1 MLFRSVLRAAMG
13 TCIEDNYI
21 ENPEHALNCINAVV
35 KAAIKNNVYVIID
48 WHTYYPQKE
57 EAKAFFSMMAQKY
70 GKYPHVIYEIY
81 NEPMVDTWESVKE
94 YSSKMQVYVTVPK
107 TSDKVLIRDNA
118 GDLAYDYQK
127 LIKTD
132 LIVNEI
138 AKKTKIEKDDVKDAI
153 SAEVVDGTRL
163 LEIKVKSDDKDDVK
177 KISKEVLPVF
187 QKVVQKDLGRNKL
200 VIADQPS
207 KIKAEQTVST
217 KKFLAVGAVGGFV
230 VVAGVFFVL
239 YLVDLTKKAKRN

>member
-1 MLFRSVLRAAMG
+1 MPRRQA
-13 TCIEDNYI
+13 
-21 ENPEHALNCINAVV
+21 ENTE
-35 KAAIKNNVYVIID
+35 KKN
-48 WHTYYPQKE
+48 QKE
-57 EAKAFFSMMAQKY
+57 RRVMSQKERVDLIEVDLLDMCKYILSKWVFILIGMVVFAGAGFGYAKVK
-70 GKYPHVIYEIY
+70 
-81 NEPMVDTWESVKE
+81 SVTE

-107 TSDKVLIRDNA
+107 TSDKVLINA

-230 VVAGVFFVL
+230 VEAGVFFVL

>member
-1 MLFRSVLRAAMG
+1 MS
-13 TCIEDNYI
+13 
-21 ENPEHALNCINAVV
+21 
-35 KAAIKNNVYVIID
+35 
-48 WHTYYPQKE
+48 QKE
-57 EAKAFFSMMAQKY
+57 RVDLIEVDLLDMCKYILSKWVFILIGMVVFAGAGFGYAKVK
-70 GKYPHVIYEIY
+70 
-81 NEPMVDTWESVKE
+81 SVTE

-107 TSDKVLIRDNA
+107 TSDKVVIRDNA

-163 LEIKVKSDDKDDVK
+163 LKIKVKSDDKDDVK
-177 KISKEVLPVF
+177 KISEEVLPVF
-187 QKVVQKDLGRNKL
+187 QKVVQKDLERNKL

-207 KIKAEQTVST
+207 KITMEQTKSV
-217 KKFLAVGAVGGFV
+217 KKFAVVGAVGGFIIAV
-230 VVAGVFFVL
+230 GLLFIR
-239 YLVDLTKKAKRN
+239 YLVNLCKKAKESIA

>member
-1 MLFRSVLRAAMG
+1 MPRRQA
-13 TCIEDNYI
+13 
-21 ENPEHALNCINAVV
+21 ENTE
-35 KAAIKNNVYVIID
+35 KKN
-48 WHTYYPQKE
+48 QKE
-57 EAKAFFSMMAQKY
+57 RRVMSQKERVDLIEVDLLDMCKYILSKWVFILIGMVVFAGAGFGYAKVK
-70 GKYPHVIYEIY
+70 
-81 NEPMVDTWESVKE
+81 SVTE

-107 TSDKVLIRDNA
+107 TSDKVLIRDSA
-118 GDLAYDYQK
+118 SEMAYDYVQ
-127 LIKTD
+127 LVKTD
-132 LIVNEI
+132 LIIDKV
-138 AKKTKIEKDDVKDAI
+138 AKEAKLSKNKVRKAI
-153 SAEVVDGTRL
+153 SAEVVEGSRL
-163 LEIKVKSDDKDDVK
+163 IQVEVKSDSQKDVK

-200 VIADQPS
+200 VIAAHPS

>member
-1 MLFRSVLRAAMG
+1 MPRRQA
-13 TCIEDNYI
+13 
-21 ENPEHALNCINAVV
+21 ENTE
-35 KAAIKNNVYVIID
+35 KKN
-48 WHTYYPQKE
+48 QKE
-57 EAKAFFSMMAQKY
+57 RRVMSQKERVDLIEVDLLDMCKYILSKWVFILIGMVVFAGAGFGYAKVK
-70 GKYPHVIYEIY
+70 
-81 NEPMVDTWESVKE
+81 SVTE

-107 TSDKVLIRDNA
+107 TSDKVLIRDSA
-118 GDLAYDYQK
+118 SEMAYDYVQ
-127 LIKTD
+127 LVKTD
-132 LIVNEI
+132 LIIDKV
-138 AKKTKIEKDDVKDAI
+138 AKEAKLSKNKVRKAI
-153 SAEVVDGTRL
+153 SAEVVEGSRL
-163 LEIKVKSDDKDDVK
+163 IQVEVKSDSQKDVK

-200 VIADQPS
+200 VIADHPS

>member
-1 MLFRSVLRAAMG
+1 MPRRQAEN
-13 TCIEDNYI
+13 IE
-21 ENPEHALNCINAVV
+21 
-35 KAAIKNNVYVIID
+35 KKNQKVRRVMS
-48 WHTYYPQKE
+48 QKE
-57 EAKAFFSMMAQKY
+57 RVDLIEVDLLDMCKY
-70 GKYPHVIYEIY
+70 ILSKGVFILIG
-81 NEPMVDTWESVKE
+81 MVVFAGAVFGYVKVKILTE

>member
-1 MLFRSVLRAAMG
+1 MPRRQA
-13 TCIEDNYI
+13 
-21 ENPEHALNCINAVV
+21 ENTE
-35 KAAIKNNVYVIID
+35 KKN
-48 WHTYYPQKE
+48 QKE
-57 EAKAFFSMMAQKY
+57 RRVMSQKERVDLIEVDLLDMCKYILSKWVFILIGMVVFAGAGFGYAKVK
-70 GKYPHVIYEIY
+70 
-81 NEPMVDTWESVKE
+81 SVTE

-107 TSDKVLIRDNA
+107 TSDKVLIRDSA
-118 GDLAYDYQK
+118 SEMAYDYAK
-127 LIKTD
+127 LVKTD
-132 LIVNEI
+132 LVIDKV
-138 AKKTKIEKDDVKDAI
+138 AKEAKVSRSKVKEAI

-200 VIADQPS
+200 VIADQTS

>member
-1 MLFRSVLRAAMG
+1 MPRRQA
-13 TCIEDNYI
+13 
-21 ENPEHALNCINAVV
+21 ENTE
-35 KAAIKNNVYVIID
+35 KKN
-48 WHTYYPQKE
+48 QKE
-57 EAKAFFSMMAQKY
+57 RRVMSQKERVDLIEVDLLDMCKYILSKWVFILIGMVVFAGAGFGYAKVK
-70 GKYPHVIYEIY
+70 
-81 NEPMVDTWESVKE
+81 SVTE

-107 TSDKVLIRDNA
+107 TSDKVLIRDSA
-118 GDLAYDYQK
+118 SEMAYDYAK
-127 LIKTD
+127 LVKTD
-132 LIVNEI
+132 LVIDKV
-138 AKKTKIEKDDVKDAI
+138 AKEAKVSRSKVKEAI

-230 VVAGVFFVL
+230 VVAGAFFVL

>member
-1 MLFRSVLRAAMG
+1 MS
-13 TCIEDNYI
+13 
-21 ENPEHALNCINAVV
+21 
-35 KAAIKNNVYVIID
+35 
-48 WHTYYPQKE
+48 QKE
-57 EAKAFFSMMAQKY
+57 RVDLIEVDLLDMCKYILSKWVFILIGMVVFAGAGFGYAKVK
-70 GKYPHVIYEIY
+70 
-81 NEPMVDTWESVKE
+81 SVTE

-138 AKKTKIEKDDVKDAI
+138 PKKTKIEKDDVNEIAKKTKIAKDDVKDAI

-230 VVAGVFFVL
+230 VVVGVFFVL

>member
-1 MLFRSVLRAAMG
+1 MS
-13 TCIEDNYI
+13 
-21 ENPEHALNCINAVV
+21 
-35 KAAIKNNVYVIID
+35 
-48 WHTYYPQKE
+48 QKE
-57 EAKAFFSMMAQKY
+57 RVDLIEVDLLDMCKYILSKWVFILIGMVVFAGAGFGYAKVK
-70 GKYPHVIYEIY
+70 
-81 NEPMVDTWESVKE
+81 SVTE

-107 TSDKVLIRDNA
+107 TSDKVLIRDSA
-118 GDLAYDYQK
+118 SEMAYDYVQ
-127 LIKTD
+127 LVKTD
-132 LIVNEI
+132 LIIDKV
-138 AKKTKIEKDDVKDAI
+138 AKEAKLSKNKVRKAI
-153 SAEVVDGTRL
+153 SAEVVEGSRL
-163 LEIKVKSDDKDDVK
+163 IQVEVKSDSQKDVK

-200 VIADQPS
+200 VIADHPS

>member
-1 MLFRSVLRAAMG
+1 MLIS
-13 TCIEDNYI
+13 
-21 ENPEHALNCINAVV
+21 
-35 KAAIKNNVYVIID
+35 
-48 WHTYYPQKE
+48 
-57 EAKAFFSMMAQKY
+57 
-70 GKYPHVIYEIY
+70 
-81 NEPMVDTWESVKE
+81 
-94 YSSKMQVYVTVPK
+94 
-107 TSDKVLIRDNA
+107 DNA

-138 AKKTKIEKDDVKDAI
+138 AKKTKIEKDDVKEAI

-207 KIKAEQTVST
+207 KITMEQTKSV
-217 KKFLAVGAVGGFV
+217 KKFTVVGAVGGFIIAV
-230 VVAGVFFVL
+230 GILFII
-239 YLVDLTKKAKRN
+239 YLVNLCKKAKESIA

>member
-1 MLFRSVLRAAMG
+1 MS
-13 TCIEDNYI
+13 
-21 ENPEHALNCINAVV
+21 
-35 KAAIKNNVYVIID
+35 
-48 WHTYYPQKE
+48 QKE
-57 EAKAFFSMMAQKY
+57 RVDLIEVDLLDMCKYILSKWVFILIGMVVFAGAGFGYAKVK
-70 GKYPHVIYEIY
+70 
-81 NEPMVDTWESVKE
+81 SVTE

-138 AKKTKIEKDDVKDAI
+138 AKKTKIEKDDVKEAI

-163 LEIKVKSDDKDDVK
+163 LEIKVKSDEKDDVK

-207 KIKAEQTVST
+207 KITMEQTKSV
-217 KKFLAVGAVGGFV
+217 KKFTVVGAVGGFIIAV
-230 VVAGVFFVL
+230 GILFII
-239 YLVDLTKKAKRN
+239 YLVNLCKKAKESIA

>member
-1 MLFRSVLRAAMG
+1 MS
-13 TCIEDNYI
+13 
-21 ENPEHALNCINAVV
+21 
-35 KAAIKNNVYVIID
+35 
-48 WHTYYPQKE
+48 QKE
-57 EAKAFFSMMAQKY
+57 RVDLIEVDLLDMCKYILSKWVFILIEMVVFAGAGFGYAKVK
-70 GKYPHVIYEIY
+70 
-81 NEPMVDTWESVKE
+81 SVTE

-138 AKKTKIEKDDVKDAI
+138 AKKTKIKKDDVKDAI

-207 KIKAEQTVST
+207 KIEAEQTVST
-217 KKFLAVGAVGGFV
+217 KKFLVVGAVGGFV
-230 VVAGVFFVL
+230 VAAGVFFVL

>member
-1 MLFRSVLRAAMG
+1 MS
-13 TCIEDNYI
+13 
-21 ENPEHALNCINAVV
+21 
-35 KAAIKNNVYVIID
+35 
-48 WHTYYPQKE
+48 QKE
-57 EAKAFFSMMAQKY
+57 RVDLIEVDLLDMCKYILSKWVFILIGMVVFAGAGFGYAKVK
-70 GKYPHVIYEIY
+70 
-81 NEPMVDTWESVKE
+81 SVTE

-138 AKKTKIEKDDVKDAI
+138 AKKTKIA
-153 SAEVVDGTRL
+153 
-163 LEIKVKSDDKDDVK
+163 KDDVK

-207 KIKAEQTVST
+207 KIEAEQTVST

-230 VVAGVFFVL
+230 IVAGVFFVL

>member
-1 MLFRSVLRAAMG
+1 MPRRQA
-13 TCIEDNYI
+13 
-21 ENPEHALNCINAVV
+21 ENTE
-35 KAAIKNNVYVIID
+35 KKN
-48 WHTYYPQKE
+48 QKE
-57 EAKAFFSMMAQKY
+57 RRVMSQKERVDLIEVDLLDMSKYILSKWVFILIGMVVFAGAGFGYAKVK
-70 GKYPHVIYEIY
+70 
-81 NEPMVDTWESVKE
+81 SVTE

-230 VVAGVFFVL
+230 VEAGVFFVL